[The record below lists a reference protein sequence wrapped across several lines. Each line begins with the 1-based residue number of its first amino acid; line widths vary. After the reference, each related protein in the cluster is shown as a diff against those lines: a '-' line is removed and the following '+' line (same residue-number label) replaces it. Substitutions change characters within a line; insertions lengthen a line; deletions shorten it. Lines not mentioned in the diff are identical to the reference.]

1 MISSIFA
8 GLIYYAFLQIK
19 NSRKVNL
26 SMGFS
31 HFGIAVMILGIGLV
45 SSLESQKELIAF
57 KEKPFELE
65 NYKITYLGEEKS
77 IAKNFSSDEVSFKV
91 KNLNKEFNLI
101 AEKRYYPVSKS
112 IMTEAAIYPSIK
124 EDLYISIGE
133 QVEEGWVVKAQ
144 LKPFVRLIWLGALI
158 MAFGGFL
165 SLFRFKSL

>member
-1 MISSIFA
+1 MKKINMLVISDH
-8 GLIYYAFLQIK
+8 
-19 NSRKVNL
+19 
-26 SMGFS
+26 MFS
-31 HFGIAVMILGIGLV
+31 PSGVGTQTRYMV
-45 SSLESQKELIAF
+45 ESLLRTGD
-57 KEKPFELE
+57 
-65 NYKITYLGEEKS
+65 YKITYLGEEKNIS
-77 IAKNFSSDEVSFKV
+77 QNFSSDEVSFRV
-91 KNLNKEFNLI
+91 KNLNQEFNLI

-124 EDLYISIGE
+124 EDLYISIGD